1 MKNLVFVSLPKV
13 ELAYPP
19 GALAILSS
27 VAKEN
32 NYDVSIFD
40 YNLDLFD
47 QLSETQWQDLEAWNT
62 FAEDHIDAELEEQL
76 KKTFIAGLTD
86 KIDEETQFVCFSVFS
101 YFSNRIATKVLS
113 WYRDAFTIKS
123 VVGGQGISTDTS
135 AGNKQI
141 FGDYIIE
148 NQLADYV
155 IFGEGELSF
164 DHLLKHGDSYPGIN
178 QNNPVQI
185 EDLTNLPTPTYEYFD
200 MNRYQATRILITGSR
215 GCVRSCTFCDIA
227 LTWPKFR
234 YRDARSIVNEIKR
247 HFYDYGITE
256 FEFTDSLMNG
266 SVSNFDR
273 FNEMLY
279 EEKLKHPELEPI
291 RYQGQFICRPQ
302 AHQPARSYELMHLA
316 GCKQLIVGIESFSN
330 NVRNHMR
337 KKFANEDIDYHFEQ
351 CACWGIPNVI
361 LMIVGYPTETYQDH
375 QDNIR
380 AIKKYKKYSD
390 MGIIFMIRWGFTM
403 HLYDHTPI
411 MDMVNDL
418 QINMMDSVKFD
429 SVYSWTSALNPDNN
443 LKERIRRRVE
453 IHELCVEL
461 GYPMPRVYEELLVVK
476 KLAEQSKLIQS
487 KQIAHTQ
494 KPVIMLEKA

>member
-1 MKNLVFVSLPKV
+1 MKSLVLVSLPKV

-19 GALAILSS
+19 GALAILSG
-27 VAKEN
+27 VAKANDYHVE
-32 NYDVSIFD
+32 VFD

-47 QLSETQWQDLEAWNT
+47 QLTETQWQDLEAWNT
-62 FAEDHIDAELEEQL
+62 FAEDKIDGELEARL
-76 KKTFIAGLTD
+76 KTIFIKGLAD
-86 KIDEETQFVCFSVFS
+86 KIDQSTEFVCFSVFS
-101 YFSNRIATKVLS
+101 YFSNRIATKVLG
-113 WYRDAFTIKS
+113 WYRDAFLIKS

-135 AGNKQI
+135 ASNKQI
-141 FGDYIIE
+141 FGDYLIA

-164 DHLLKHGDSYPGIN
+164 AHLLHCDGRYPGIN
-178 QNNPVQI
+178 QNDPVQI
-185 EDLTNLPTPTYEYFD
+185 EDLTSLPTPTYEYFD
-200 MNRYQATRILITGSR
+200 MGRYRASRILITGSR

-234 YRDARSIVNEIKR
+234 YRDARSIVEEIKQ
-247 HFYDYGITE
+247 HYYDYGITE

-273 FNEMLY
+273 FNELLY
-279 EEKLKHPELEPI
+279 EEKLRHPELRPI

-316 GCKQLIVGIESFSN
+316 GCKQLIVGIESFSHS
-330 NVRNHMR
+330 VRNHMR

-351 CACWGIPNVI
+351 CARWGIPNVI
-361 LMIVGYPTETYQDH
+361 LMIVGYPTETDQDH

-380 AIKKYKKYSD
+380 AIKKYKKFSD

-403 HLYDHTPI
+403 HLYEHTPI
-411 MDMVNDL
+411 MDMIDHLGIDL
-418 QINMMDSVKFD
+418 DPNIKFD
-429 SVYSWTSALNPDNN
+429 SLYSWTAGTNASNTLQ
-443 LKERIRRRVE
+443 ERIRRRLE

-461 GYPMPRVYEELLVVK
+461 GYPMPRVREELLVIK
-476 KLAEQSKLIQS
+476 NLAEQSRTIKTKKLF
-487 KQIAHTQ
+487 QIEPQ
-494 KPVIMLEKA
+494 MS